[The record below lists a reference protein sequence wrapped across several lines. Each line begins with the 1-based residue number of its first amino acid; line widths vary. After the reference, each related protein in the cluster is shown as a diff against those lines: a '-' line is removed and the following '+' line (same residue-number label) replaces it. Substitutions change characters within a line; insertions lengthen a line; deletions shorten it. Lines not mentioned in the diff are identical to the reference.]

1 MPQPTTTQSLLTRE
15 EFLAAVRKL
24 SEDDE
29 LTIPESALVDIERI
43 QWYHAP
49 QLRRMFVRLRDS
61 FASIPMQP
69 SPDGGDIAFV
79 GEAVWGDEAIRR
91 TEDALHAT
99 WLQAD
104 SLQSLLAGLGEAE
117 PAHTD

>member
-29 LTIPESALVDIERI
+29 LTIPESALVGIDRI
-43 QWYHAP
+43 WAHRVLDHSVQ
-49 QLRRMFVRLRDS
+49 FVRLRDA

-104 SLQSLLAGLGEAE
+104 SLQSLLAGLGEPGSGE
-117 PAHTD
+117 TN